1 MPPEPEPGCEEIRV
15 ALAMNGGVSL
25 AVWMGGCAVELD
37 RARRARPQ
45 DGTGV
50 YDVLARCFGRRLEID
65 ILTGTSAGG
74 INAALLGGAMA
85 HGRVLDSELLRSS
98 WIELGDLG
106 KILHDQNEES
116 PTSLMD
122 GNLFHD
128 ELERIFSSLIGDGGA
143 PAATPIRVPSLDVTM
158 TDVRGVERRFRDAW
172 GGELVAREHRSRFRF
187 RRREHFTSET
197 LADAARTSASFP
209 AAFEPWRVAGRSRV
223 LAGLPGQTWGID
235 GGLLDNAPIR
245 DALELIPTKPAASV
259 VRRYFLYVN
268 GDPLASTEDAVGE
281 RPGLRQVG
289 GYTVN
294 LPRVAPLVDHLYAIQ
309 DAVEQPRRIGSAQ
322 EKLLAMELAHLEGV
336 AASLFGTYARR
347 RTLESLE
354 ELLPEPSD
362 ASAIFDQLETTEG
375 HLPWIPREWN
385 PSGEPSWEWGMRP
398 AERILHLALDLLRPA
413 LAEASRGGDN
423 RDKRQVLL
431 EARIAIDAQ
440 LRRLGTARERVT
452 EAEAT
457 HDPSRIEAESAA
469 ARVNQACAEAREQA
483 EEASEAVHAGVE
495 ALRDCVT
502 AHRELFPGPTWGALF
517 GTSESATEEIRCFI
531 ARALSIEVVRR
542 AFSPAA
548 DIESAEEL
556 SFVQLTPEAPSP
568 IFSANPIHLPGPAST
583 RQKLTGAGL
592 GHFAGFYRRSWR
604 ANDFM
609 WGRLD
614 AAARVVDMLLL
625 NPPTAD
631 FGEGKDVADPV
642 ERARLRAAVLTA
654 HLLEQAGE
662 ETWLL
667 EEALASGGFDPGG
680 AGELQELLQKAIA
693 AELVAAE
700 DGGSLPLT
708 RALFQRAAQLE
719 ILAVELPVL
728 LEESARDR
736 ALGSGAKPLK
746 LEEEGEEA
754 PALAARIKA
763 IRRIYG
769 RRRSLPQELTG
780 EGEAVSDLGLQTIT
794 HAAFVGLA
802 AIRTAGVP
810 MSKYLGFARPPLLA
824 IAGTVASRWWV
835 RATAALGF
843 WAVALFLAS
852 RVLTEAGNA
861 ELTFDAVWTPE
872 TLATAIALLGVAGF
886 VLVPLLRV
894 RNGVSTFKNVLYGL
908 GLAVAGF
915 LFVAVVGLRT
925 EELSVERVLFAP
937 GAESPPEEVL
947 WGILALL
954 GVVALARFPLPR
966 QLRKLRPKLEK
977 IRGGGR
983 WTCLAFALAF
993 VVLSA
998 FTVQSVV
1005 GVAYDTLWH
1014 GWSEQSW
1021 RGVAALVALVGAPIA
1036 AGFAVSLG
1044 RTRRV
1049 PQDPAQPA

>member
-1 MPPEPEPGCEEIRV
+1 VPAEPEPGCEEIRV

-50 YDVLARCFGRRLEID
+50 YDVLAHCFGRRLEID

-85 HGRVLDSELLRSS
+85 HGRALDCELLRNS

-106 KILHDQNEES
+106 KILHDPNEES
-116 PTSLMD
+116 PTALMD
-122 GNLFHD
+122 GNRFHD
-128 ELERIFSSLIGDGGA
+128 ELTRIFSGLIDGGGA
-143 PAATPIRVPSLDVTM
+143 PADTSIPVPSLDVTM

-187 RRREHFTSET
+187 RRREDFTSET

-245 DALELIPTKPAASV
+245 DALELIPTKPASSL
-259 VRRYFLYVN
+259 VRRYFCYVN
-268 GDPLASTEDAVGE
+268 GDPLASSELPVGE
-281 RPGLRQVG
+281 RPDLRQVG

-322 EKLLAMELAHLEGV
+322 EKLLAMDLAHLEGV
-336 AASLFGTYARR
+336 AASLFDTYARR
-347 RTLESLE
+347 RALESLE
-354 ELLPEPSD
+354 ELLPDPSD
-362 ASAIFDQLETTEG
+362 ASATFDQLETTEG

-385 PSGEPSWEWGMRP
+385 PGGEPSWEWGMRP

-413 LAEASRGGDN
+413 LAEASRERDS

-440 LRRLGTARERVT
+440 LRRLSAARERVT
-452 EAEAT
+452 DAEAT
-457 HDPSRIEAESAA
+457 NDPSRVEAESAA
-469 ARVNQACAEAREQA
+469 ARVNQACAEARERA
-483 EEASEAVHAGVE
+483 EDARDAVHAGIK

-502 AHRELFPGPTWGALF
+502 AHRELFPGPTWRALF
-517 GTSESATEEIRCFI
+517 GTSESATEEVRCFI
-531 ARALSIEVVRR
+531 VRSLAIEVVRR

-631 FGEGKDVADPV
+631 FGEGKDIADPV
-642 ERARLRAAVLTA
+642 ERARLRAEVLTA
-654 HLLEQAGE
+654 HLLAQAGE

-667 EEALASGGFDPGG
+667 EEALASGGLDPGG
-680 AGELQELLQKAIA
+680 SAGLQELLRDAIA

-736 ALGSGAKPLK
+736 ALGSGAKPLE
-746 LEEEGEEA
+746 LEEEGEE
-754 PALAARIKA
+754 PELAARIKA

-824 IAGTVASRWWV
+824 IAGTVANRWWV

-843 WAVALFLAS
+843 WAAALFLAS
-852 RVLTEAGNA
+852 RVLTEAGKA
-861 ELTFDAVWTPE
+861 ELTFAAVWTPE

-894 RNGVSTFKNVLYGL
+894 RNGVSTLRNVLYGL
-908 GLAVAGF
+908 GLAAAGF

-925 EELSVERVLFAP
+925 QELSVERLLFAP
-937 GAESPPEEVL
+937 GGESPPEEVL

-954 GVVALARFPLPR
+954 GVVALARFPLPKR
-966 QLRKLRPKLEK
+966 LRKLRPKLE
-977 IRGGGR
+977 RLRSGR
-983 WTCLAFALAF
+983 WACLAFALAF

-1005 GVAYDTLWH
+1005 GVAHDTLWH

-1044 RTRRV
+1044 RTRRA
-1049 PQDPAQPA
+1049 PQEPAQPA